1 MNSLDF
7 LTDYIQFCLNR
18 TQHLVLVLSNMGSL
32 QRVMLFAPY
41 YIDFKLMKS
50 LISLYLPFQ

>member
-18 TQHLVLVLSNMGSL
+18 IQHLVLVLSNMGSL